1 VINYSISPDE
11 NIVYCRISGEL
22 NVLHF
27 THYVNNLLED
37 KNYHLMLN
45 AVITVSE
52 NTNMSY
58 VDNKTWIAE
67 FLSLFIEQRKGV
79 AWAFVARSNITAGL
93 VRLVMGDIDTSLIDV
108 DFFSAEADAKKWIAT
123 LS

>member
-1 VINYSISPDE
+1 
-11 NIVYCRISGEL
+11 
-22 NVLHF
+22 
-27 THYVNNLLED
+27 
-37 KNYHLMLN
+37 MLN

>member
-1 VINYSISPDE
+1 MINYSINPDE
-11 NIVYCRISGEL
+11 NIVYCNISGEL

-27 THYVNNLLED
+27 TNYVNNLLVD
-37 KNYHLMLN
+37 KDYHLMLN
-45 AVITVSE
+45 AIITVSE

-58 VDNKTWIAE
+58 ADNKTWIAE
-67 FLSLFIEQRKGV
+67 FLSLFIEQREGV